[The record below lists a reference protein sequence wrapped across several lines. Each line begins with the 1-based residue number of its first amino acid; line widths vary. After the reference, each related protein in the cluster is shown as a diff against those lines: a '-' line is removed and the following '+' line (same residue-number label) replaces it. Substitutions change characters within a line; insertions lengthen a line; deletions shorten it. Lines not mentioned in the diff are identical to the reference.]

1 VPTTPVQV
9 LLLSG
14 PGGVGKSTLGWEVA
28 TQLRRLGIAH
38 VLLDSDELDRAWPLT
53 TAERDRL
60 NRANLTAFWANAAAL
75 GHSRLLFAG
84 VFLNAAAARDWITA
98 CIPVASI
105 IRVVLDTSDD
115 ELERRVRARE
125 IGSEA
130 DEQWERTLAQA
141 RGFRRRN
148 AGSADVLDTTGR
160 AVPDLARQVIERT
173 GWAGQAAQARDR
185 PAATETS

>member
-1 VPTTPVQV
+1 MVSSPVPTAPAQV

-14 PGGVGKSTLGWEVA
+14 PGGVGKSTLAWEIA

-75 GHSRLLFAG
+75 GHSRLIFAG
-84 VFLNAAAARDWITA
+84 VFLNAAAALDWVTA
-98 CIPVASI
+98 CIPGATI
-105 IRVVLDTSDD
+105 TRVVLVARDG

-130 DEQWERTLAQA
+130 DEQWQRTLAQA
-141 RGFRRRN
+141 
-148 AGSADVLDTTGR
+148 
-160 AVPDLARQVIERT
+160 
-173 GWAGQAAQARDR
+173 
-185 PAATETS
+185 

>member
-1 VPTTPVQV
+1 MPTEPVQV

-14 PGGVGKSTLGWEVA
+14 PAGVGKSTLGWEIA
-28 TQLRRLGIAH
+28 AQLRRLGVAH
-38 VLLDSDELDRAWPLT
+38 VLLDSDELDRAWPLS
-53 TAERDRL
+53 TAERDQL

-75 GHSRLLFAG
+75 GHGRLIFVG
-84 VFLNAAAARDWITA
+84 VFLNAAAALDWVA
-98 CIPVASI
+98 GCISRASI
-105 IRVVLDTSDD
+105 IRVVLDTSDG

-130 DEQWERTLAQA
+130 DEQWGRTLDQA

-148 AGSADVLDTTGR
+148 AGSADVLDTTGM

-173 GWAGQAAQARDR
+173 GWAGQAARSQDQ
-185 PAATETS
+185 PPATETS